1 MICTKEKINNNYCYY
16 VFSVNNGNL
25 KKPLTN
31 SSSVKPSCGPAEQNE
46 LTKKMISIIIKST
59 LDQISLQSH
68 SYKCEKS
75 IDFGIDSV
83 ITNFLDIFF
92 AEDFIGSLNYKFIIK
107 DILSLDNKKTN
118 DKLLYY

>member
-25 KKPLTN
+25 KKP
-31 SSSVKPSCGPAEQNE
+31 

>member
-1 MICTKEKINNNYCYY
+1 MICTKEKINNNNNYCYC

-25 KKPLTN
+25 KK
-31 SSSVKPSCGPAEQNE
+31 S
-46 LTKKMISIIIKST
+46 LTKKIKSIIIKST
-59 LDQISLQSH
+59 LDQKSLQSY

-107 DILSLDNKKTN
+107 DTIH
-118 DKLLYY
+118 Y